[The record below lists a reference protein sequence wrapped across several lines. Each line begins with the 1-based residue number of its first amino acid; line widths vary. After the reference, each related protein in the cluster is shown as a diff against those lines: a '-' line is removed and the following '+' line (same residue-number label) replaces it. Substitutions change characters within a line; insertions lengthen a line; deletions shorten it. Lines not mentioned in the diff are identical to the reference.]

1 MKVVISGT
9 SSGIGKA
16 TALLF
21 LEKGYLVYGIDRNK
35 SAIDNPNYTHYMKD
49 IRDSNLPEV
58 KDVDVIVAN
67 AGVQDEDDA
76 ISINLMGTINF
87 INKYQDSSNLKS
99 ILLIASSSARNG
111 AEFPLYSTSKGGV
124 VSYMKNLALNMA
136 KRKVTVNSI
145 SPGGVITPLNK
156 HILENEELYNQVLN
170 ETLLK
175 KWAEARE
182 IAEWIYFLTV
192 INKSMTGED
201 LLIDNGE
208 ILKSNFI
215 W

>member
-35 SAIDNPNYTHYMKD
+35 SAIDNPNYTHYIKD

-67 AGVQDEDDA
+67 AGVQDENDA

-87 INKYQDSSNLKS
+87 INKYQDSNNLKS

-111 AEFPLYSTSKGGV
+111 AEFPLYTTSKGGV

-156 HILENEELYNQVLN
+156 HILENEELYSQVLN